1 MRLVYFDTRS
11 SLKAINNELKDLVV
25 LLIKPFDNISK
36 LNFLEKEFKNRQN
49 LYEIEKQK
57 SNNLFLSIKN

>member
-1 MRLVYFDTRS
+1 MRLVYFYTRS
-11 SLKAINNELKDLVV
+11 SLKAINNDLKDFVV

>member
-11 SLKAINNELKDLVV
+11 SLKAINNELKDFVV

-49 LYEIEKQK
+49 LYDIEKQK

>member
-1 MRLVYFDTRS
+1 MRLVYFYTRS
-11 SLKAINNELKDLVV
+11 SLKAINNELKDFVV